1 MTRLHHVRFSTLLLA
16 LSLTATVAAQ
26 HVGGPRRK
34 TSPDLARPSASV
46 VSVIIQY
53 NAAPTAAEIQ
63 QLAALSGRT
72 APVLL
77 NSINAVQLSIPVS
90 ALHLLS
96 QQDNVKYISVDRA
109 VRSHGMGS
117 GPGPGPAPGPGNVP
131 SISTSTEYTAEPINA
146 SAVWSMGYKG
156 TGIGVAVIDSGISGS
171 SDLSTAPTLNR
182 VVYSQ
187 SFVPGETQYTGDKFG
202 HGTHVAGLIGGNGA
216 NSTGLHFF
224 HKFLGI
230 APGVN
235 LINLRVLDGNGQG
248 SDTAVIQAI
257 ETAIA
262 LKNTYNIRV
271 INLSLGR
278 PVFESYALDPLCQAV
293 EQAWAAGIVVVAAA
307 GNDGRDLAMNTEGY
321 GTIEAP
327 GNDPYVITVGAVRT
341 MGTPGIGD
349 DAMASYSSKGPSF
362 IDQVVKPD
370 LVAPGNLVT
379 SLLAN
384 NSALQQQNP
393 TFYTPLGLYQYNG
406 NPANASKDYMPLS
419 GTSMATGVASGA
431 VALLLNSHS
440 SLTPDA
446 VKALLM
452 RNANKSVLPQTS
464 TVTAD
469 GVNYVAHNDIFTV
482 GAGYL
487 DIAAAVNDA
496 KTTTVPPGAAKS
508 PIAVF
513 NPDTH
518 ETHLVVDQTVLWGAG
533 TSSGSTVLWGA
544 DNVYGQNAFTSGS
557 TVLWGADTTSGST
570 VLWGAGTP
578 ASSTVLWGANG
589 PGSNTVL
596 WGADNTSGSTVLW
609 GANDPSAFTSL
620 WSSTVLW
627 GAGTPDAA
635 TVLWG
640 ASGTD
645 GSTVLWGAGTNA
657 GSTVLWGATTLSGS
671 TVLWGT
677 SVFASE

>member
-1 MTRLHHVRFSTLLLA
+1 MTRFHSVTRFALLFA
-16 LSLTATVAAQ
+16 FSLTATVTVFAA
-26 HVGGPRRK
+26 GPKK
-34 TSPDLARPSASV
+34 TSPDLAHPTTSV
-46 VSVIIQY
+46 VSVIVQY
-53 NAAPTAAEIQ
+53 NTAPTPTLLQ
-63 QLAALSGRT
+63 RLTSLAGPIV
-72 APVLL
+72 PVLL
-77 NSINAVQLSIPVS
+77 KSINAVQVSLPVS
-90 ALHLLS
+90 SLS
-96 QQDNVKYISVDRA
+96 SIAADSNVKYISLDRA
-109 VRSHGMGS
+109 VRSHGS
-117 GPGPGPAPGPGNVP
+117 GPGSGNVP
-131 SISTSTEYTAEPINA
+131 SISTSPEYTVEPINA
-146 SAVWSMGYKG
+146 PAVWSMGYKG
-156 TGIGVAVIDSGISGS
+156 GGIGVAVIDSGISGTA
-171 SDLSTAPTLNR
+171 DLSALVLLNR
-182 VVYSQ
+182 VIYSQ
-187 SFVPGETQYTGDKFG
+187 SFVPSQLLNVSDQFG

-216 NSTGLHFF
+216 KSTGSHYF
-224 HKFLGI
+224 HTFLGI
-230 APGVN
+230 APNVN

-257 ETAIA
+257 ETAIS
-262 LKNTYNIRV
+262 LKNLLNIRV

-293 EQAWAAGIVVVAAA
+293 EQAWKAGIVVVVAA

-341 MGTPGIGD
+341 MGTPGISD

-379 SLLAN
+379 SLLADKA
-384 NSALQQQNP
+384 ALQLENP
-393 TFYTPLGLYQYNG
+393 TFYTPLGFYQSNG
-406 NPANASKDYMPLS
+406 NPANASQDYMPLS
-419 GTSMATGVASGA
+419 GTSMSTAVASGA
-431 VALLLNSHS
+431 VALLLNSNG

-464 TVTAD
+464 TVLAS
-469 GVNYVAHNDIFTV
+469 GVKYIAHNDIFTV

-487 DIAAAVNDA
+487 DIAAAVRDA
-496 KTTTVPPGAAKS
+496 KTTKVPAGTAKS

-513 NPDTH
+513 NPETGA
-518 ETHLVVDQTVLWGAG
+518 THLVVDQTVLWGAG
-533 TSSGSTVLWGA
+533 TTSGSTVLWGA

-557 TVLWGADTTSGST
+557 TVLWGAGTTSGST

-589 PGSNTVL
+589 PGANTVL
-596 WGADNTSGSTVLW
+596 WGADNTNGSTVLW

-620 WSSTVLW
+620 WSNTVLW

-640 ASGTD
+640 ASD
-645 GSTVLWGAGTNA
+645 LNGSTVLWGAGDPSS
-657 GSTVLWGATTLSGS
+657 STVLWGATTLNGS
-671 TVLWGT
+671 TVLWGA
-677 SVFASE
+677 SVFAAQ

>member
-1 MTRLHHVRFSTLLLA
+1 MNRFHSVTRYALLFAFTLA
-16 LSLTATVAAQ
+16 ATGTAFA
-26 HVGGPRRK
+26 GGPKKR
-34 TSPDLARPSASV
+34 SPDLDHQPTSV

-53 NAAPTAAEIQ
+53 NTAPTPAILKPLTTILGGAV
-63 QLAALSGRT
+63 

-77 NSINAVQLSIPVS
+77 KSINAVHVSIPIS
-90 ALHLLS
+90 ALAS
-96 QQDNVKYISVDRA
+96 IEADSNVKYISVDRA
-109 VRSHGMGS
+109 VRSHDLKI
-117 GPGPGPAPGPGNVP
+117 P
-131 SISTSTEYTAEPINA
+131 SISTSPEYTVEPINA
-146 SAVWSMGYKG
+146 PAVWSMGYKG
-156 TGIGVAVIDSGISGS
+156 GGIGVAVIDSGISGT
-171 SDLSTAPTLNR
+171 SDLSALLLLNR

-187 SFVPGETQYTGDKFG
+187 SFVPSGLLGFLNASDTFG
-202 HGTHVAGLIGGNGA
+202 HGTHVAGLIGGNGS
-216 NSTGLHFF
+216 NSTGSHYF
-224 HKFLGI
+224 HTFMGV
-230 APGVN
+230 APNVN

-257 ETAIA
+257 ETAIS
-262 LKNTYNIRV
+262 LKNLYNIRV

-293 EQAWAAGIVVVAAA
+293 EQAWKAGIVVVVAA

-341 MGTPGIGD
+341 NGTPAITD

-384 NSALQQQNP
+384 NSALQEENP
-393 TFYTPLGLYQYNG
+393 SFYTPLGFYQNNG

-419 GTSMATGVASGA
+419 GTSMSTAVTSGA
-431 VALLLNSHS
+431 VALLLNSNS

-464 TVTAD
+464 TVTAS
-469 GVNYVAHNDIFTV
+469 GVNYIAHNDIFTV

-496 KTTTVPPGAAKS
+496 RTNTVPAGTAKS

-513 NPDTH
+513 NPDTG

-533 TSSGSTVLWGA
+533 TTSGSTVLWGA
-544 DNVYGQNAFTSGS
+544 DNVYGQNVFTSGS

-578 ASSTVLWGANG
+578 ASSTVLWGASG
-589 PGSNTVL
+589 PGANTVL
-596 WGADNTSGSTVLW
+596 WGADNTNGSTVLW
-609 GANDPSAFTSL
+609 GANDPSAYSSL
-620 WSSTVLW
+620 WSNTVLW

-640 ASGTD
+640 AND
-645 GSTVLWGAGTNA
+645 LNGSTVLWGAGSTS
-657 GSTVLWGATTLSGS
+657 GSTVLWGATTLNGS
-671 TVLWGT
+671 TVLWGA
-677 SVFASE
+677 SVFAAQ

>member
-1 MTRLHHVRFSTLLLA
+1 MTRFLHLRRFFLFLA
-16 LSLTATVAAQ
+16 LSLTTTVTAFA
-26 HVGGPRRK
+26 GGPRK
-34 TSPDLARPSASV
+34 TSPDLAKPTNSV

-53 NAAPTAAEIQ
+53 NTPPTTAI
-63 QLAALSGRT
+63 LKPLMALLNGNA

-77 NSINAVQLSIPVS
+77 KSINAVHVSLPIS
-90 ALHLLS
+90 ALSLIAEDS
-96 QQDNVKYISVDRA
+96 NIKYISLDRA
-109 VRSHGMGS
+109 VRSHGSGPGSSFGS
-117 GPGPGPAPGPGNVP
+117 GPGSGTVP
-131 SISTSTEYTAEPINA
+131 SISTSTEFTAEPINA
-146 SAVWSMGYKG
+146 LTVWSMGYKG
-156 TGIGVAVIDSGISGS
+156 AGIGVAVIDSGISS
-171 SDLSTAPTLNR
+171 SADLSGFVFLSR
-182 VVYSQ
+182 VVYNQ
-187 SFVPGETQYTGDKFG
+187 SFVASERLNTNDEFG
-202 HGTHVAGLIGGNGA
+202 HGTHVAGLIGGNGTK
-216 NSTGLHFF
+216 STGSHYF
-224 HKFLGI
+224 HTFMGI
-230 APGVN
+230 APNVN

-262 LKNTYNIRV
+262 LKNVFNIRV

-293 EQAWAAGIVVVAAA
+293 EQAWKAGIVVVAAA

-327 GNDPYVITVGAVRT
+327 GNDPYIITVGAVRT

-379 SLLAN
+379 SLRIN
-384 NSALQQQNP
+384 NSVLQKENP
-393 TFYTPLGLYQYNG
+393 AFYTPLGFYANNG
-406 NPANASKDYMPLS
+406 NPTNASTDYMPLS

-431 VALLLNSHS
+431 VALLLNAHS
-440 SLTPDA
+440 NLTPDA

-464 TVTAD
+464 TVTAN
-469 GVNYVAHNDIFTV
+469 GVQYIAHNDIFTV

-496 KTTTVPPGAAKS
+496 KASTVPAGTAKS

-513 NPDTH
+513 NPDTG
-518 ETHLVVDQTVLWGAG
+518 ETHLVVDQTVLWGA
-533 TSSGSTVLWGA
+533 TTTNPSTVLWGA
-544 DNVYGQNAFTSGS
+544 DNVYGQNAFTNGS
-557 TVLWGADTTSGST
+557 TVLWGAGTTSGST

-596 WGADNTSGSTVLW
+596 WGADNTNGSTVLW

-620 WSSTVLW
+620 WSNTVLW
-627 GAGTPDAA
+627 GAGTPAAA

-640 ASGTD
+640 ANGLN
-645 GSTVLWGAGTNA
+645 GSTVLWGAGNNY

-671 TVLWGT
+671 TVLWGA
-677 SVFASE
+677 SIFASE